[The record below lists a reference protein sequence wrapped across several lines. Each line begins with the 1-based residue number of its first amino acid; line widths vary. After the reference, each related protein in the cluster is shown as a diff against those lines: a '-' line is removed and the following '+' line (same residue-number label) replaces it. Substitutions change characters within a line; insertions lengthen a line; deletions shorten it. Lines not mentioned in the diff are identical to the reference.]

1 MKSFKTKVTVEE
13 IYPGTIGLTLNQTS
27 SNILEKEKVKRVLLI
42 FSKSV
47 ILHSSVRPLKN
58 DTSFFF
64 IGKKRIKELNF
75 KVGETISVTIKPD
88 DSEFQFEDSAEL
100 LEVLKTDKLA
110 AKVFNKLTPGNKR
123 SLLYLV
129 NRFTSSDKR
138 IETALHISYCL
149 KANITSAQKISKT
162 KKSIN

>member
-47 ILHSSVRPLKN
+47 ILHSSVRPRKN

-100 LEVLKTDKLA
+100 LEVLKT
-110 AKVFNKLTPGNKR
+110 NTR
-123 SLLYLV
+123 
-129 NRFTSSDKR
+129 
-138 IETALHISYCL
+138 
-149 KANITSAQKISKT
+149 Q
-162 KKSIN
+162 

>member
-1 MKSFKTKVTVEE
+1 
-13 IYPGTIGLTLNQTS
+13 
-27 SNILEKEKVKRVLLI
+27 
-42 FSKSV
+42 
-47 ILHSSVRPLKN
+47 
-58 DTSFFF
+58 
-64 IGKKRIKELNF
+64 
-75 KVGETISVTIKPD
+75 VGETISVTIKPD